1 MHIKRV
7 SHFSVC
13 VRATPSHSGV
23 NFNRRKFHQQKN
35 QIISICAAM
44 TEQTPT
50 LTTVTSSVHSESVV
64 VAANDE
70 ISQSETDSCIGALL
84 PPAINDAPNKSLPG
98 HSSSSASD
106 VEEKLTSVAP
116 SVTVSS
122 RYPDLSSNIHK
133 LLSNRATIKEL
144 TTAQRT
150 LRDEII
156 TQLKNVN
163 QSGVLVE
170 DHRIVLQQKD
180 KRVRRSKED
189 YKAFIGKFLKRK
201 GVDDWKQSCETIL
214 KGQTL
219 LGGSVSDTLTITKRP
234 KKIH

>member
-1 MHIKRV
+1 
-7 SHFSVC
+7 
-13 VRATPSHSGV
+13 
-23 NFNRRKFHQQKN
+23 
-35 QIISICAAM
+35 M

-50 LTTVTSSVHSESVV
+50 PTTSTPSAQSESVVATVTQSESVV
-64 VAANDE
+64 VVVKDE
-70 ISQSETDSCIGALL
+70 ISQIAADCIGSL
-84 PPAINDAPNKSLPG
+84 PPPTINDPPNKSLSG
-98 HSSSSASD
+98 DISSSASD

-133 LLSNRATIKEL
+133 LLANRATIKEL